1 MKQNIG
7 YTIMFVVVLSVK
19 IKIGGKIKMY
29 IIRAD

>member
-7 YTIMFVVVLSVK
+7 YTTMFIVVLFVK